1 MRGKSHFVSDQG
13 DNSHLTCCLFGLH
26 LVSVLV
32 MLFKPIT
39 RGAQAV
45 LFPWSLQMHISVNVT
60 VLLFK
65 TSLPHRDGMSGKI
78 LHVILLLT
86 NANCTTPRSM
96 LALYDYD
103 DLGIGDME

>member
-1 MRGKSHFVSDQG
+1 MRGKTRFISEQG
-13 DNSHLTCCLFGLH
+13 DDSHVTCYLFGLH
-26 LVSVLV
+26 LAPVLV

-39 RGAQAV
+39 CGAQAV
-45 LFPWSLQMHISVNVT
+45 LFPWSLQMHIAVNVA

-65 TSLPHRDGMSGKI
+65 TALPHRDGMSGKI

-96 LALYDYD
+96 LAVYDCD
-103 DLGIGDME
+103 DLGIGDLG